1 MTLVNLLS
9 DTTYRQQT
17 VRQLH
22 QLLGNDNKF
31 PVEPSQI
38 HGLRQIARQEPEKV
52 RDFATHQGQR
62 AQSRCDAEENRSN
75 PRMEALQKWGTE
87 VNFWTLVANFCG
99 DLPNHWSVRK
109 VGRDYLPEEFR
120 DENLRQV
127 PGENPQETQQN
138 QRHNNKLRKEQRE
151 WLEKWENEHIP
162 AFFERFCTHSLYCIA
177 KAEMGELASGS
188 ANEVDEQAQ
197 QDQSNSQDGGT
208 MQTALQQANLVE

>member
-1 MTLVNLLS
+1 MILVDLLS

-52 RDFATHQGQR
+52 GGFATHQGQR
-62 AQSRCDAEENRSN
+62 AQNRYDAENERSN
-75 PRMEALQKWGTE
+75 SRAEVLKKWETE

-99 DLPNHWSVRK
+99 DSPDRWSVRK

-120 DENLRQV
+120 NKNLREV
-127 PGENPQETQQN
+127 PGADSTRND
-138 QRHNNKLRKEQRE
+138 KE
-151 WLEKWENEHIP
+151 
-162 AFFERFCTHSLYCIA
+162 
-177 KAEMGELASGS
+177 S
-188 ANEVDEQAQ
+188 AA
-197 QDQSNSQDGGT
+197 
-208 MQTALQQANLVE
+208 